1 MSVTITFAGI
11 TAVLA
16 DGQWRSAVTQV
27 HELLNAHLEAS
38 QLDVPGH
45 LPPGDR
51 ELELAR
57 LAVSELGGKIVDSGS
72 PAGYSPRMRDDD
84 NMTVF

>member
-1 MSVTITFAGI
+1 MSVTISFAGN

-16 DGQWRSAVTQV
+16 DGQWRSANEKLR
-27 HELLNAHLEAS
+27 ELLNSHLEAS
-38 QLDVPGH
+38 QLAVPGH

-57 LAVSELGGKIVDSGS
+57 LACRELGGKIIDARRTDTA
-72 PAGYSPRMRDDD
+72 PARQPDG
-84 NMTVF
+84 NLTVF